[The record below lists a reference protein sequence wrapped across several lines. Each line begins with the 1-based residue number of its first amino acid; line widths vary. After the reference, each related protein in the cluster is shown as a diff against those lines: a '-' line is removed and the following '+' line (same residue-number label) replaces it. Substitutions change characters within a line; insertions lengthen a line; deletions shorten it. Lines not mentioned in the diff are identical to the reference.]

1 MSTTT
6 EKKDVAKPQ
15 VTAPAVLEK
24 NIADLVLDRI
34 NAFQEAGQLKLPGD
48 YHAGNALK
56 GAFLILRE
64 TKDRNGKPV
73 LESCTKESIAF
84 ALQKM
89 IVLGLN
95 PIKKQ
100 CDFIA
105 YGDQLQCS
113 PEYTANEMLA
123 KRYGM
128 KEIHKKEVY
137 KDDDFEDGVDEQGRT
152 IVIRHK
158 PCSLDKRTKENII
171 GVYATVLMEDGT
183 KYSEVMTMEQVRD
196 AWNQGATK
204 GQSPAHKNFPGEMA
218 KKSVSNRITKGIIRS
233 SDDAALFADDE
244 IKDKTGDAVANLN
257 TAKASATSTAE
268 VIQFEETTINPETKK
283 EEKPQQFTAE
293 EIAEIEREEAEL
305 AKQQSGK
312 QTKANF

>member
-1 MSTTT
+1 MSTIKTSEVTKQQTT
-6 EKKDVAKPQ
+6 
-15 VTAPAVLEK
+15 TPAVLEK
-24 NIADLVLDRI
+24 NIADQVLDRI
-34 NAFQEAGQLKLPGD
+34 NAFQEAGQLKLPAD

-64 TKDRNGKPV
+64 TKDRNGKAV

-105 YGDQLQCS
+105 YGDQLQCT

-137 KDDDFEDGVDEQGRT
+137 KGDDFEDGIDEQGRT
-152 IVIRHK
+152 IIIRHK
-158 PCSLDKRTKENII
+158 PCSLDKRTKENIV
-171 GVYATVLMEDGT
+171 GVYATVTMENGIQ
-183 KYSEVMTMEQVRD
+183 YSEVMTMEQVRD
-196 AWNQGATK
+196 SWNQGAAK

-218 KKSVSNRITKGIIRS
+218 KKTVSNRITKGIIRS
-233 SDDAALFADDE
+233 SDDAALFVDDE
-244 IKDKTGDAVANLN
+244 IKDNTGSAVSNLN
-257 TAKASATSTAE
+257 SAKANATATAE
-268 VIQFEETTINPETKK
+268 TIQFEETPV
-283 EEKPQQFTAE
+283 E
-293 EIAEIEREEAEL
+293 EIKAEKATTVTVQPELTEQEKAEIAQEEADL
-305 AKQQSGK
+305 FGGRK
-312 QTKANF
+312 

>member
-1 MSTTT
+1 MTTT
-6 EKKDVAKPQ
+6 AKKEETK
-15 VTAPAVLEK
+15 APAVIEK
-24 NIADLVLDRI
+24 NIADLVLERI
-34 NAFQEAGQLKLPGD
+34 NAFQEAGQLRLPQD

-56 GAFLILRE
+56 ASFLILRE
-64 TKDRNGKPV
+64 TKDRNNKPV
-73 LESCTKESIAF
+73 LESCTKESIAY

-89 IVLGLN
+89 IILGLS

-113 PEYTANEMLA
+113 PEYSANEMLA

-137 KDDDFEDGVDEQGRT
+137 QDDDFEDGVDESGRT
-152 IVIRHK
+152 IIIKHK
-158 PCSLDKRTKENII
+158 PCSLDKRKKENII
-171 GVYATVLMEDGT
+171 GVYATVTMDDGT
-183 KYSEVMTMEQVRD
+183 SYSEVMTMEQVRD

-204 GQSPAHKNFPGEMA
+204 GQSPAHKNFPAEMA

-233 SDDAALFADDE
+233 SDDASLFLEDDRE
-244 IKDKTGDAVANLN
+244 TPANAVANLN
-257 TAKASATSTAE
+257 TAKQQSANVE
-268 VIQFEETTINPETKK
+268 VIAFEETPAVETKA
-283 EEKPQQFTAE
+283 EEKSQKFSAE

-305 AKQQSGK
+305 ANKNSGQVTAK
-312 QTKANF
+312 F

>member
-1 MSTTT
+1 MTTSKVSQ
-6 EKKDVAKPQ
+6 EAQLIDAS
-15 VTAPAVLEK
+15 EK
-24 NIADLVLDRI
+24 NIADKVLDRI
-34 NAFQEAGQLKLPGD
+34 NAFQNAGQLKLPND

-64 TKDRNGKPV
+64 TKDRNGKSV

-123 KRYGM
+123 KRYGV

-137 KDDDFEDGVDEQGRT
+137 KDDEFEVGVG
-152 IVIRHK
+152 
-158 PCSLDKRTKENII
+158 
-171 GVYATVLMEDGT
+171 
-183 KYSEVMTMEQVRD
+183 
-196 AWNQGATK
+196 
-204 GQSPAHKNFPGEMA
+204 
-218 KKSVSNRITKGIIRS
+218 
-233 SDDAALFADDE
+233 
-244 IKDKTGDAVANLN
+244 
-257 TAKASATSTAE
+257 
-268 VIQFEETTINPETKK
+268 
-283 EEKPQQFTAE
+283 
-293 EIAEIEREEAEL
+293 
-305 AKQQSGK
+305 
-312 QTKANF
+312 

>member
-1 MSTTT
+1 MTTSKVSQ
-6 EKKDVAKPQ
+6 EAQLIDAS
-15 VTAPAVLEK
+15 EK
-24 NIADLVLDRI
+24 NIADKVLDRI
-34 NAFQEAGQLKLPGD
+34 NAFQNAGQLKLPND

-64 TKDRNGKPV
+64 TKDRNGKSV

-123 KRYGM
+123 KRYGV

-137 KDDDFEDGVDEQGRT
+137 KDDEFEDGVDDMGRT
-152 IVIRHK
+152 IILRHK
-158 PCSLDKRTKENII
+158 PCSLDKRTKENIV
-171 GVYATVLMEDGT
+171 GVYATVVMEDGT

-196 AWNQGATK
+196 AWNQGAAK
-204 GQSPAHKNFPGEMA
+204 GQSPEHKNFPAEMA
-218 KKSVSNRITKGIIRS
+218 KKTVSNRITKGIIRS
-233 SDDAALFADDE
+233 SDDAALFEDDVVKDNTKTAISNLSSAKTTAFAD
-244 IKDKTGDAVANLN
+244 
-257 TAKASATSTAE
+257 AE
-268 VIQFEETTINPETKK
+268 TIQFQFEEEKTPINSNELT
-283 EEKPQQFTAE
+283 EQEKL
-293 EIAEIEREEAEL
+293 EIAQEESDL
-305 AKQQSGK
+305 FGK
-312 QTKANF
+312 KK

>member
-1 MSTTT
+1 MTKELEKT
-6 EKKDVAKPQ
+6 ETPK
-15 VTAPAVLEK
+15 APAVLEK

-34 NAFQEAGQLKLPGD
+34 NAFQEAGQLKLPSD

-56 GAFLILRE
+56 ASFLILRE

-95 PIKKQ
+95 PLKKQ

-105 YGDQLQCS
+105 YADQLSCS

-137 KDDDFEDGVDEQGRT
+137 LDDDFEDGVDESGRT
-152 IVIRHK
+152 VIVRHK
-158 PCSLDKRTKENII
+158 PCSLDKRKKENII
-171 GVYATVLMEDGT
+171 GVYATVVMEDGT
-183 KYSEVMTMEQVRD
+183 IYSEVMTMEQVRD

-233 SDDAALFADDE
+233 SDDAALFAEDD
-244 IKDKTGDAVANLN
+244 KDTPEKAVTALN
-257 TAKASATSTAE
+257 SAKAAASVNAE
-268 VIQFEETTINPETKK
+268 VISFEETPAKTEGMA
-283 EEKPQQFTAE
+283 QQFTAE
-293 EIAEIEREEAEL
+293 EMAEIAKEEAEL
-305 AKQQSGK
+305 AQQQQSG
-312 QTKANF
+312 QTKAKF